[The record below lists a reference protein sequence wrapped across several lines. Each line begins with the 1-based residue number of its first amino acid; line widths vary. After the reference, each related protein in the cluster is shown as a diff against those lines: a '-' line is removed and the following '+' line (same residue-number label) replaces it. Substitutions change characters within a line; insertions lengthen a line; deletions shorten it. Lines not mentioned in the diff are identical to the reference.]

1 MDRKKLLLFGALVLF
16 VSFFLFQYFSKPT
29 LITVTGTGKVKIQ
42 PTQATMVVTVA
53 NGAIGASQALSDNQ
67 NLTNKVIASAKRL
80 GISQT
85 DIEVAYAQMTPT
97 DLGKGQVL
105 YQAVNTIG
113 LTLKNLKNFNRVVN
127 QLYADGAYSVGNIVF
142 TTENSQETEKQ
153 AVASATQDAQQ
164 RVTEIAKSLHKSVG
178 RMVSVTTSE
187 VGSSGAVSGQGGSSV
202 ASSPDQIE
210 IQRQASIVFELK

>member
-1 MDRKKLLLFGALVLF
+1 MDRKKLLLGVLLVIVL
-16 VSFFLFQYFSKPT
+16 VFLYQYFSKPT
-29 LITVTGTGKVKIQ
+29 LITVTGTGKVKVQ
-42 PTQATMVVTVA
+42 PTQVIMVVTVA
-53 NGAIGASQALSDNQ
+53 NGAIGGNQTLNDNKT
-67 NLTNKVIASAKRL
+67 LTNKIIASAKRS

-97 DLGKGQVL
+97 DLGKGQVF

-113 LTLKNLKNFNRVVN
+113 LTLKNLKKFNQVVN

-153 AVASATQDAQQ
+153 AVANATYDAQQ

-210 IQRQASIVFELK
+210 IQRQASIVF

>member
-1 MDRKKLLLFGALVLF
+1 MDRKKLLLGVLLVIVL
-16 VSFFLFQYFSKPT
+16 VFLYQYFSKPT
-29 LITVTGTGKVKIQ
+29 LITVTGTGKVKVQ
-42 PTQATMVVTVA
+42 PTQVIMVVTVA
-53 NGAIGASQALSDNQ
+53 NGAIGGNQTLNDNKT
-67 NLTNKVIASAKRL
+67 LTNKIIASAKRS

-97 DLGKGQVL
+97 DLGKGQVF

-113 LTLKNLKNFNRVVN
+113 LTLKNLKKFNQVVN

-153 AVASATQDAQQ
+153 AVANATYDAQQ

-210 IQRQASIVFELK
+210 IQRQASIVFELR